1 MRILTN
7 SAILGFFLVLAS
19 VKLKSGLSLVHCAV
33 WLFLAKVRDIIILL
47 SYSFIT
53 NGWDTWIE
61 FLRHYS
67 FILNVLYIPV
77 PTDLYH
83 FIPYTKK
90 VSTPLFTVTTI
101 LEIIKFVL
109 FFLYSYRMRYN
120 KGVHTIKVTA
130 TKTGMFFTNDVYW
143 LPPWHG

>member
-1 MRILTN
+1 MNRVFKTL
-7 SAILGFFLVLAS
+7 FFHF
-19 VKLKSGLSLVHCAV
+19 KCPVH
-33 WLFLAKVRDIIILL
+33 
-47 SYSFIT
+47 T
-53 NGWDTWIE
+53 
-61 FLRHYS
+61 
-67 FILNVLYIPV
+67 
-77 PTDLYH
+77 TDLYH

-130 TKTGMFFTNDVYW
+130 TKTGMFFTNDVY
-143 LPPWHG
+143 